1 MKPADQGKKKQ
12 KSSDVQTSKIKS
24 VERFGEYGLLRNRVL
39 IQLLLLILFLRL
51 IIFLSLL
58 WRQFSKSDCQFLR
71 NWPHDIFFIS
81 YLIWW
86 DYSRLSAFSS
96 SVSINTS
103 LNRGERELR
112 FLSNLAK
119 SPSKVCLKQFSHSLP
134 HLQKVISRVGQI
146 AFLRMIYNKYGYT

>member
-24 VERFGEYGLLRNRVL
+24 VERFGEYSLLRNRVL
-39 IQLLLLILFLRL
+39 IQLLLLIL
-51 IIFLSLL
+51 FLSLL

-119 SPSKVCLKQFSHSLP
+119 SPSKVCLKQFSHSLS

-146 AFLRMIYNKYGYT
+146 ASLRMIYNKYGYT